1 MFIDPAINMKPA
13 PLRFSPFKA
22 LVVPRP
28 IGWISTISAAGAV
41 NLAPF
46 SFFNGVSDDPPCV
59 MYCPNGT
66 HRDGGPKDSLKNVQE
81 TGEFVFNLCNWE
93 LREKMNLTAEHL
105 PRGIDE
111 MSAAGLA
118 ALPSEKVAPPR
129 VAAAPAAFEC
139 RHIQTVDLPVGSG
152 GKGSHVVIGEVV
164 GIHIDDGVIVDG
176 IVDIGLLRPVARLG
190 YMDYAVVEESF
201 SMARPD

>member
-1 MFIDPAINMKPA
+1 MFIDPAIDMRPA

-28 IGWISTISAAGAV
+28 IGWISTVSAAGEI

-66 HRDGGPKDSLKNVQE
+66 HPDGGPKDSLKNVQE
-81 TGEFVFNLCNWE
+81 TGEFVFNLCNWD
-93 LREKMNLTAEHL
+93 LREKMNETAAHL
-105 PRGIDE
+105 PRSVDE
-111 MSAAGLA
+111 MAAAGLPA
-118 ALPSEKVAPPR
+118 AECEKVAPPR

-139 RHIQTVDLPVGSG
+139 RYIQTVDLPIGRSG
-152 GKGSHVVIGEVV
+152 KASHVVLGEVI
-164 GIHIDDGVIVDG
+164 GIHIDDSVIADG

-190 YMDYAVVEESF
+190 YMDYAVVEEGF
-201 SMARPD
+201 TMMRPD

>member
-1 MFIDPAINMKPA
+1 MFIDPAIDMKPA
-13 PLRFSPFKA
+13 PLRYSPFKA

-28 IGWISTISAAGAV
+28 IGWISTISAAGDI

-81 TGEFVFNLCNWE
+81 TGEFVFNLCNWD
-93 LREKMNLTAEHL
+93 LREKMNRTAEHF
-105 PRGIDE
+105 PRDFDE
-111 MSAAGLA
+111 MAAAGLDA
-118 ALPSEKVAPPR
+118 APCEMVAPPR

-139 RHIQTVDLPVGSG
+139 RYIQTVDLPADRSG
-152 GKGSHVVIGEVV
+152 KVAHMVIGEVI
-164 GIHIDDGVIVDG
+164 GIHIDESVIVDG

-190 YMDYAVVEESF
+190 YTDYAVVDEGF
-201 SMARPD
+201 TMARPD